1 MDFNRDGL
9 IYFNDCKMILVHMA
23 LSNECK
29 LTTDRVMSK
38 TDDFLKTVFPK
49 THMTLKDFRLSIE
62 KKNSDLFFIMI
73 FYLLVRNP
81 FNDEILAYYRNDRR
95 MEKLKKKVKWTEKVN
110 VIKYT
115 DSIKMFIGTDSY
127 NKLTNNVETSV
138 SKEGQTDPDEADLAI
153 LDEEYGISE
162 LYDLV
167 VIPPINNPFVSKLK
181 SSSGKQ
187 NEVILT
193 NKDQSTEPYSLMYE
207 SRAGTKMLDMVFI
220 Y

>member
-1 MDFNRDGL
+1 
-9 IYFNDCKMILVHMA
+9 MA

-29 LTTDRVMSK
+29 LSTDRVMSK
-38 TDDFLKTVFPK
+38 TDEFLKTVFPK

-62 KKNSDLFFIMI
+62 KKNSDLFLIMI
-73 FYLLVRNP
+73 FYLLLRNP
-81 FNDEILAYYRNDRR
+81 FNDEILSYYRNDRR
-95 MEKLKKKVKWTEKVN
+95 MDKLKKKVKWTENVN

-127 NKLTNNVETSV
+127 NKLTNNVETQV
-138 SKEGQTDPDEADLAI
+138 SKLEGEVDPDEADLAI

-167 VIPPINNPFVSKLK
+167 VIPPFHNPLVSKYK

-187 NEVILT
+187 SEVILT
-193 NKDQSTEPYSLMYE
+193 NKDQSTEPHSMLYE
-207 SRAGTKMLDMVFI
+207 SRAGTKMLDMVYYIFI
-220 Y
+220 